1 MSKTH
6 WKNLANYDY
15 LGAYSLEGI
24 TNEITVTINAIKKER
39 VTALGGKTDDCIIAF
54 FNEEEVS
61 GVVVKPMV
69 INKTNCQTLEDMYG
83 PYIEEWV
90 GKTITIFT
98 TTTKFQ
104 RDTVPCLRIRN
115 LKNVKVAQTNEATA
129 TATQQPQPEHECVV
143 CKKSV
148 DNRTYNAVMKAYGVS
163 VCSKECYNKYL
174 ESNNKEE
181 NN

>member
-1 MSKTH
+1 MVKTH

-24 TNEITVTINAIKKER
+24 ASEITITISDIKKER
-39 VTALGGKTDDCIIAF
+39 VTATGGKSEDCVVSYF
-54 FNEEEVS
+54 EEEEVD
-61 GVVVKPMV
+61 GVTIKPMV
-69 INKTNCQTLEDMYG
+69 FNKTNCQTLETMFG

-90 GKTITIFT
+90 GKKITVFA

-104 RDTVPCLRIRN
+104 RDVVPCLRI
-115 LKNVKVAQTNEATA
+115 KNTKAGTTTTKTVNQMTQTE
-129 TATQQPQPEHECVV
+129 PEHTCEV
-143 CKKSV
+143 CGKPI
-148 DNRTYNAVMKAYGVS
+148 DNRTYNAVIKAYNVS

-174 ESNNKEE
+174 ENNKEE